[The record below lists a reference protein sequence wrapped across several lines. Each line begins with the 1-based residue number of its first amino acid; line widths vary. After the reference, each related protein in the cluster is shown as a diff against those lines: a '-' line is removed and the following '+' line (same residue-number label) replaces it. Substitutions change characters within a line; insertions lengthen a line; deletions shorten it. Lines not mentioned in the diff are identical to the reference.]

1 MPLFRASAG
10 PRRRGG
16 GFPSGCT
23 GGADAVRSPARLR
36 PAADGG
42 ETRRVAAGRSGLAVR
57 AELGRFRCLAF
68 RVGADIELRAKSGKP
83 LGRYFSEVLAL
94 LRKPVQT
101 AFVIAAALLF
111 PLGDTRPHAHTS
123 DLPSQN

>member
-42 ETRRVAAGRSGLAVR
+42 ETRRVAAGRSGVAVR
-57 AELGRFRCLAF
+57 AEMGRFRCLAF
-68 RVGADIELRAKSGKP
+68 RDGADIELRAKSGKP
-83 LGRYFSEVLAL
+83 LGRYFPEVLAL
-94 LRKPVQT
+94 LRKAVQT
-101 AFVIAAALLF
+101 RFVIDGELLKI
-111 PLGDTRPHAHTS
+111 GSASCRERGC
-123 DLPSQN
+123 QYG

>member
-36 PAADGG
+36 PAAAGG
-42 ETRRVAAGRSGLAVR
+42 ETRRVAAGRSGVAVR
-57 AELGRFRCLAF
+57 AEMGPFRCLAF
-68 RVGADIELRAKSGKP
+68 RDGAGLELRAKSGKR
-83 LGRYFSEVLAL
+83 LGRSFPEVLAL
-94 LRKPVQT
+94 LRK
-101 AFVIAAALLF
+101 ALV
-111 PLGDTRPHAHTS
+111 TRLST
-123 DLPSQN
+123 DGER